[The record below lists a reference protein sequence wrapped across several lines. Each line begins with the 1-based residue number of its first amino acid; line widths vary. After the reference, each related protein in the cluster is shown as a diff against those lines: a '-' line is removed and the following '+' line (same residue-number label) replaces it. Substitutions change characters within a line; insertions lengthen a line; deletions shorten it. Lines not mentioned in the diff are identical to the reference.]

1 MKKTEIRFTEIDSM
15 CDVKGCIRPP
25 YAEIY
30 NVSKPTWSFL
40 CKKHYYE
47 ERDKVIVGKLA
58 VFGFCELSLS
68 ERIRFFHWV
77 FSYIKRELRLL
88 YERRMH

>member
-1 MKKTEIRFTEIDSM
+1 M

-30 NVSKPTWSFL
+30 RREPFWSFL

-47 ERDKVIVGKLA
+47 ERDKVLTGKLT

-68 ERIRFFHWV
+68 ERIRFFYCV
-77 FSYIKRELRLL
+77 FHYIKRELRLL